1 VEKIL
6 KQMNNRYMNDPEYLF
21 AVLTAIVKKYDGL
34 IILTKEELNAAQK
47 GDLIGMYYEPKTD
60 SIIFKEV
67 DTEDLLQASS
77 IVRDESKNQFEN

>member
-1 VEKIL
+1 
-6 KQMNNRYMNDPEYLF
+6 MNNRYMNDPEYLF

>member
-1 VEKIL
+1 
-6 KQMNNRYMNDPEYLF
+6 MNDPDYLF
-21 AVLTAIVKKYDGL
+21 AVLTAVVKKYGGT
-34 IILTKEELNAAQK
+34 ITLTKEELKAAEM

-77 IVRDESKNQFEN
+77 IVRNNQETKFEN

>member
-1 VEKIL
+1 
-6 KQMNNRYMNDPEYLF
+6 MNDPDYLF
-21 AVLTAIVKKYDGL
+21 AVLTAVVKKYGGTITL
-34 IILTKEELNAAQK
+34 SKEELSAASM

-77 IVRDESKNQFEN
+77 IVRDTSEKQFEN

>member
-1 VEKIL
+1 
-6 KQMNNRYMNDPEYLF
+6 MNDPDYLF
-21 AVLTAIVKKYDGL
+21 AVLTAVVKKYGGTITL
-34 IILTKEELNAAQK
+34 SKEELSAASM

-77 IVRDESKNQFEN
+77 IVRNNQETKFEN